1 MEELRERLESL
12 RRAYERLLQALRID
26 PKETEIAIDATIQRF
41 EFTFELSWKTIRAF
55 AKYLNSGE
63 CNSGRSCI
71 KMAFRLGWIEGE
83 ETWLDFL
90 EARNLTSHTYD
101 QETAMKVYE
110 IIRQNHRAFE
120 SLIGKLQEE
129 LESIEN

>member
-12 RRAYERLLQALRID
+12 
-26 PKETEIAIDATIQRF
+26 
-41 EFTFELSWKTIRAF
+41 KTIRAF

-63 CNSGRSCI
+63 CNSGRSCR
-71 KMAFRLGWIEGE
+71 KLAFRLGWIEEE

-90 EARNLTSHTYD
+90 EARK
-101 QETAMKVYE
+101 ETAMKVYA

-120 SLIGKLQEE
+120 SLTGKLQEE
-129 LESIEN
+129 LKSIEN